1 MEKSTNSRG
10 WMREGFAGYS
20 SCKLFPKGRKPKED
34 IKWRARV
41 KMEVS
46 ERRFKNL
53 ELKCTA
59 FSVSVSLSLSWIQF
73 SLIPVANRDP
83 PTLRA
88 AFSCELRRI
97 ISAWKM
103 TGLKRKSWW
112 KDLIPF
118 HFCLMRIPRDFLLD
132 VNVKYR
138 C

>member
-59 FSVSVSLSLSWIQF
+59 FSLSVSLSLMDSVFSYPRCQPRSTNPPCCLFLRTSTHNF
-73 SLIPVANRDP
+73 SLENDGVEKEILV
-83 PTLRA
+83 
-88 AFSCELRRI
+88 
-97 ISAWKM
+97 
-103 TGLKRKSWW
+103 KRPHSVS
-112 KDLIPF
+112 
-118 HFCLMRIPRDFLLD
+118 FLFNADSSRLSF
-132 VNVKYR
+132 R
-138 C
+138 CQC

>member
-59 FSVSVSLSLSWIQF
+59 FPLSLSLSFSWIQF

-83 PTLRA
+83 PTPPWGCCLFLRTSTHH
-88 AFSCELRRI
+88 FSLENDGVEKEILV
-97 ISAWKM
+97 
-103 TGLKRKSWW
+103 KRPHSVS
-112 KDLIPF
+112 
-118 HFCLMRIPRDFLLD
+118 FLFNADSSRLSF
-132 VNVKYR
+132 R
-138 C
+138 CQC